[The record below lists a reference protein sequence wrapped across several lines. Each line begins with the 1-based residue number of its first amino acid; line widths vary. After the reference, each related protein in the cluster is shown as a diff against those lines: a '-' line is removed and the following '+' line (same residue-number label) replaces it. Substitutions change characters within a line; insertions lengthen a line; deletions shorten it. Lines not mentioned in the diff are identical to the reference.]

1 MSHRIG
7 LRHHFRALAISI
19 SILTPRVYCLYSRR
33 VPKSL
38 VDSLQVARHASPA
51 SLVRKRVTRNDVA
64 ARAGVPP
71 STVSY
76 VINNGPRPVSPSARE
91 RVLKAIS
98 ELGYHPSDVARSLRT
113 RRTLTIG
120 LVIPDAANPYYGEL
134 ARAVEEVS
142 FKNGYTVILGHS
154 SHLLEREL
162 RYAQVLRSKQVD
174 GAIFHPSTSDLEP
187 IHSLG
192 QAGIQVVVLERLVP
206 GYPCIV
212 ADDERGGY
220 LATRHLLD
228 LGHRR
233 IGCIVRAGD
242 PTTSSA
248 RVDGYR
254 TALAEK
260 GLKLDERFIVASE
273 FEYAAGEKAARQLLR
288 LHGRPTAVVAHN
300 DIMAIGA
307 MKAFGDSGLRIP
319 EDVSIVGF
327 DDIALASYAHP
338 PLTTVSNPKDQMGR
352 AAAELL
358 LRLLSHEMV
367 DWSNPSP
374 LPVHL
379 VVRGSTAPPR

>member
-1 MSHRIG
+1 VER
-7 LRHHFRALAISI
+7 FPTA
-19 SILTPRVYCLYSRR
+19 RR
-33 VPKSL
+33 ST
-38 VDSLQVARHASPA
+38 QAS
-51 SLVRKRVTRNDVA
+51 RKRVTRNDVA

-76 VINNGPRPVSPSARE
+76 VVNNGPRPVSVAARE
-91 RVLKAIS
+91 RVLEAIA

-120 LVIPDAANPYYGEL
+120 LVIPDAANPFYGEL

-142 FKNGYTVILGHS
+142 FEKGYTVILGHS
-154 SHLLEREL
+154 SHLIEREM

-174 GAIFHPSTSDLEP
+174 GAIFHPSTADLTP
-187 IHSLG
+187 IYFLG
-192 QAGIQVVVLERLVP
+192 QAGVQVVVLERIVP

-212 ADDERGGY
+212 ANDRQGGY

-242 PTTSSA
+242 TTTSVE

-254 TALAEK
+254 SALKDA
-260 GLKLDERFIVASE
+260 GVRLDERLVVAST
-273 FEYAAGEKAARQLLR
+273 FEYAAGAESARQLLR
-288 LHGRPTAVVAHN
+288 LRNRPTALVAHN

-307 MKAFGDSGLRIP
+307 IKAFNEAGLQVPADIS
-319 EDVSIVGF
+319 VVGF
-327 DDIALASYAHP
+327 DDIALAGYVRP
-338 PLTTVSNPKDQMGR
+338 PLTTVSNPKLQMGR

-358 LRLLSHEMV
+358 LRLLSHETV
-367 DWSNPSP
+367 DLENTEP

-379 VVRGSTAPPR
+379 VVRESTAPPR

>member
-1 MSHRIG
+1 MRSLVVGVMNNSIKS
-7 LRHHFRALAISI
+7 ALICPLSPI
-19 SILTPRVYCLYSRR
+19 SILTSCLRSLYSPG
-33 VPKSL
+33 VPKSF
-38 VDSLQVARHASPA
+38 VDSFRATRHTSPA
-51 SLVRKRVTRNDVA
+51 SVSKKRVTRNDVA

-76 VINNGPRPVSPSARE
+76 VINNGPRSVSASARE
-91 RVLKAIS
+91 RVLEAIS

-120 LVIPDAANPYYGEL
+120 LVIPDASNPFYGEL

-142 FKNGYTVILGHS
+142 FEKGYTVILGHS

-187 IHSLG
+187 VYFLG

-206 GYPCIV
+206 GFPCII
-212 ADDERGGY
+212 ADDRCGGY

-248 RVDGYR
+248 RVEGYR
-254 TALAEK
+254 AALEEA
-260 GLKLDERFIVASE
+260 GLLQDDSLIVASD
-273 FEYAAGEKAARQLLR
+273 FGYAAGEEAAKQLLR
-288 LHGRPTAVVAHN
+288 LRASADCRG
-300 DIMAIGA
+300 GA
-307 MKAFGDSGLRIP
+307 QR
-319 EDVSIVGF
+319 
-327 DDIALASYAHP
+327 HH
-338 PLTTVSNPKDQMGR
+338 
-352 AAAELL
+352 
-358 LRLLSHEMV
+358 SH
-367 DWSNPSP
+367 
-374 LPVHL
+374 
-379 VVRGSTAPPR
+379 RGHESLQ

>member
-1 MSHRIG
+1 M
-7 LRHHFRALAISI
+7 
-19 SILTPRVYCLYSRR
+19 
-33 VPKSL
+33 
-38 VDSLQVARHASPA
+38 ARHAA
-51 SLVRKRVTRNDVA
+51 SAFPSKKRVTRNDVA

-76 VINNGPRPVSPSARE
+76 VVNNGPRPVSPSARE

-142 FKNGYTVILGHS
+142 FQNGYTVILGHS

-174 GAIFHPSTSDLEP
+174 GAIFHPSTPDLEP
-187 IHSLG
+187 VRFLV
-192 QAGIQVVVLERLVP
+192 QAGIQVVVLERLVAE
-206 GYPCIV
+206 YPCIV

-220 LATRHLLD
+220 LATQHLLD
-228 LGHRR
+228 LGHRQ

-248 RVDGYR
+248 RADGYR
-254 TALAEK
+254 AALAEK
-260 GLKLDERFIVASE
+260 GIRLDDKLIVASE
-273 FEYAAGEKAARQLLR
+273 FEYAAGEEAARQLLR
-288 LHGRPTAVVAHN
+288 LPQRPTAVVAHN

-307 MKAFGDSGLRIP
+307 MKAFDEAGLRVP
-319 EDVSIVGF
+319 EDMSLVGF
-327 DDIALASYAHP
+327 DDIALARYVRP
-338 PLTTVSNPKDQMGR
+338 PLTTVANPKDQMGR

-358 LRLLSHEMV
+358 LDLLSHEAV
-367 DWSNPSP
+367 DLPPRSP